1 MPSTLAASEMT
12 VAGQSEVK
20 RVWKWAMSANCR
32 SGGRVWTGE
41 RHKTRTAVYM
51 RARPAR
57 EGRFARST
65 ATLGAWGRAG
75 GLHGSSHCRAASA
88 GQQDAGSEGAGAHA
102 HVGRWRARAGAE
114 GARLEGA
121 HHGRTVWKQG
131 RAALFV
137 ISIALPKIDRLDQAA
152 YSWIVAPK

>member
-51 RARPAR
+51 HARPAR

-88 GQQDAGSEGAGAHA
+88 GQQDADSEGAG
-102 HVGRWRARAGAE
+102 GRGRARAGA
-114 GARLEGA
+114 
-121 HHGRTVWKQG
+121 G
-131 RAALFV
+131 RAARV
-137 ISIALPKIDRLDQAA
+137 QDAR
-152 YSWIVAPK
+152 AP